1 MALMNFDDY
10 TVEIVEG
17 ADFTDEQ
24 NKRIEKLTADY
35 QAKKPNATIT
45 FTKEGGAYRAT
56 VKDKDGL
63 FVYSQRRPNID
74 ELIKAIEDKVAV
86 IK

>member
-1 MALMNFDDY
+1 MSFIKFDDY
-10 TVEIVEG
+10 IVEG
-17 ADFTDEQ
+17 VEFTDEQ

-45 FTKEGGAYRAT
+45 FTKEGGAYRCV

-74 ELIKAIEDKVAV
+74 ELIKAIEDKVAT